1 MWVTLWTMEPW
12 MDREQ
17 VLLSGAE
24 AHEFDQMMGIF
35 EVPEEHLL
43 DLSLLP
49 RIYSS

>member
-1 MWVTLWTMEPW
+1 MEPW

-24 AHEFDQMMGIF
+24 AHEFDHMMGIF

-43 DLSLLP
+43 DASVLL
-49 RIYSS
+49 RVYAG